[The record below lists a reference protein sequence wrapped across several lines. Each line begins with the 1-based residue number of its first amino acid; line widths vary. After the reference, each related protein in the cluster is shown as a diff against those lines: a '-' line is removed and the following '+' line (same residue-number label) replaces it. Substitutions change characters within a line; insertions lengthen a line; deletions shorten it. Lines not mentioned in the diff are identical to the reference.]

1 VSDAPVA
8 AGAPLATVLQ
18 RLATACAEGAPAVL
32 ATVIRRKG
40 SAPATPG
47 QKLLLL
53 DEGVC
58 LGTLGGGALER
69 AVLDDLQAMLERA
82 RDGTSEVARRD
93 FALAASLGMCCG
105 GSVEVMMESFA
116 APWCVGIVGAG
127 HVAAALAPV
136 LSPLGF
142 QVHVADERD
151 EFATPARFP
160 TATVHPGGYTDLA
173 AHVPARGALLVMT
186 HDHALDQ
193 DAIAWA
199 LRQGFAFVGGV
210 GSRAKLARCRARL
223 EARGFTD
230 TELSRVRMP
239 LGVEVRAR
247 TPEEIAVAIAAEL
260 IAWRRGAPPGPR

>member
-1 VSDAPVA
+1 MSGAPVA

-82 RDGTSEVARRD
+82 RGGASEVARRD

-105 GSVEVMMESFA
+105 GTVEVMMESFS

-160 TATVHPGGYTDLA
+160 SAAVHPGGHAQLA
-173 AHVPARGALLVMT
+173 AHVPPRGALLVMT

-193 DAIAWA
+193 QALEWA

-210 GSRAKLARCRARL
+210 GSRAKLLRCRARM
-223 EARGFTD
+223 EAKGFTD
-230 TELSRVRMP
+230 AELARVRMP
-239 LGVEVRAR
+239 LGVDVGAR
-247 TPEEIAVAIAAEL
+247 TPEEIAVSIAAEL
-260 IAWRRGAPPGPR
+260 IAWRRGALSEPR